1 MYVNQ
6 PMVDAMYYINLDKRP
21 DRNEHFLHECNKARI
36 PPNKVKRFS
45 GFDGDTYSFQ
55 EKDLALFKNADFIGL
70 YNEKKLMGNQL
81 SHYFILK
88 EMVEKKYNSIVI
100 FQDDVLFRHDFM
112 FQLNKVI
119 SHLPEDAEIIYIGFH
134 KFAAN
139 AHFVPW
145 DLTSKDDFDEIG
157 SVKVNESICY
167 LKNDMNPCSLAYLVT
182 LQGAISLIDYFEKN
196 GFLRATD
203 GNYNDYLT
211 NKHIFYG
218 SNVVLCTGNPQL
230 GSDIF

>member
-1 MYVNQ
+1 MYVN
-6 PMVDAMYYINLDKRP
+6 PSMIDAMYYINLDKRP
-21 DRNEHFLHECNKARI
+21 DRNEHFLNECNKARI
-36 PPNKVKRFS
+36 PMSKLKRFS
-45 GFDGDTYSFQ
+45 GLDGDTYAFQ
-55 EKDLALFKNADFIGL
+55 EDDLALFKNADFIGL

-100 FQDDVLFRHDFM
+100 FQDDVVFRHDFM
-112 FQLNKVI
+112 FQLNKVMKN
-119 SHLPEDAEIIYIGFH
+119 LPDDAEIIHIGFH
-134 KFAAN
+134 KYACG
-139 AHFVPW
+139 AHFIAW
-145 DLTSKDDFDEIG
+145 DLTSTDDFHEIG
-157 SVKVNESICY
+157 SLKVNESICHF
-167 LKNDMNPCSLAYLVT
+167 KDGMNPCSLAYIVT
-182 LQGAISLIDYFEKN
+182 LKGAICLIDHFEKN

-218 SNVVLCTGNPQL
+218 TNVVLCTGNPQL

>member
-6 PMVDAMYYINLDKRP
+6 HMIDVMYYINLDKRP
-21 DRNEHFLHECNKARI
+21 DRNEHFLNECNKARI
-36 PPNKVKRFS
+36 PMSKVKRFT
-45 GFDGDTYSFQ
+45 GLDGDTYSFQ
-55 EKDLALFKNADFIGL
+55 EEHLALFKKSDFMSV
-70 YNEKKLMGNQL
+70 YNGKKLMGNQL

-100 FQDDVLFRHDFM
+100 FQDDVVFRHDFM
-112 FQLNKVI
+112 FQLNKVMKNI
-119 SHLPEDAEIIYIGFH
+119 PDDAEIINIGFH
-134 KFAAN
+134 KYAAN
-139 AHFVPW
+139 AYFVAW
-145 DLTSKDDFDEIG
+145 DLRSTDDFHEIG
-157 SVKVNESICY
+157 SLKVNESVCH
-167 LKNDMNPCSLAYLVT
+167 LKHGINPCSLAYIVT
-182 LQGAISLIDYFEKN
+182 LKGAICLIDYFEKN

-218 SNVVLCTGNPQL
+218 TNTVLCTGNPQL